1 MGFSTVRERC
11 VLILPILAGA
21 VVVSGAAQAPAG
33 RGQQGG
39 AAQPPRPAMTLT
51 TTAFPDGGQIPVKY
65 TQAGEQVSPALTWT
79 NAPPNTVTFLLHMH
93 DPDVARNGTTE
104 DQVHWLVWNI
114 PGTAKGLP
122 EGVPKGAELPDGSRQ
137 ISASGPVYRGPGA
150 PATGPM
156 HHYTF
161 EVFALDTKLDVQ
173 PTADAFET
181 RTNVMK
187 AVQGHVLGKAV
198 YVGLFRRPS

>member
-1 MGFSTVRERC
+1 MRFNRWTAAAIVATVT
-11 VLILPILAGA
+11 VIGA
-21 VVVSGAAQAPAG
+21 NAAQDPAAG
-33 RGQQGG
+33 RGGQRAAGG
-39 AAQPPRPAMTLT
+39 PPAPAMTLK
-51 TTAFPDGGQIPVKY
+51 TTAFADGGQIPAKY

-79 NAPPNTVTFLLHMH
+79 NTPPNTASFVLHMH
-93 DPDVARNGTTE
+93 DLEVARNRTTD

-114 PGTAKGLP
+114 PASATGLP
-122 EGVPKGAELPDGSRQ
+122 EGVPQGADLKDGSHQ

-161 EVFALDTKLDVQ
+161 EIYALDTKLDV
-173 PTADAFET
+173 PAAADAFET

-187 AVQGHVLGKAV
+187 AMQGHILGKAV
-198 YVGLFRRPS
+198 YMGLFHRPQ